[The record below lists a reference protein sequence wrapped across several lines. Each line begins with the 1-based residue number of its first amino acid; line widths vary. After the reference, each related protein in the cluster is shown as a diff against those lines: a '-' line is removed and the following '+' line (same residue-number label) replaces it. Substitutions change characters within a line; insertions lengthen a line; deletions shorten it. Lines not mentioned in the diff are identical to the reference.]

1 MATKRRKAPKKKTA
15 KKAVKKKTAKK
26 KTAKKKAVKKKT
38 NKKSAKK
45 KAVKKK
51 TAKKAV
57 KKKPAKKTAKKKVA
71 KKPAKKQPAKKSAA
85 KRATSP
91 VITNVAGII
100 RTHAKNL
107 SGKVAL
113 VQGDRVQTWQESY
126 QRSCQVAQALKA
138 AGVGNQ
144 DRVAFLDKNS
154 IEHFEVFYGCA
165 LLNAVSVD
173 VNFRLAAPEVAFIVN
188 DARAKV
194 FIVGPDF
201 VPVLDAIAGDLT
213 HTKKI
218 VVIGGHPQHESYES
232 WVARYQAVDPGVEP
246 KTGDVAFQ
254 LYSSGTTGR
263 PKGVMLTN
271 ENFMGILPTS
281 RDLWM
286 MNANSI
292 NLVAMPLFHIGGSG
306 WATAGQYN
314 GCKSIVVREA
324 TDVAGLVK
332 LIGQQRITHA
342 FMVPALLAF
351 TLMVPDIDKADFSS
365 LKLIAYGASPI
376 SEQVLAASLKTFKCD
391 FVQVYGL
398 TETTGVVTMLS
409 HEDHDVDGPK
419 KHLLRSCGKPSMG
432 IELKIVDETGK
443 QLPAGEVGEIIIRS
457 KQVMKGYWNM
467 AEETAKTI
475 RNGWFYTGDA
485 GYTDKAGYVYIH
497 DRVKDM
503 IVSGGEN
510 VYPAELE
517 NALMKHPAVGDV
529 AVIGIPDDRWGEVP
543 LAIVVRK
550 PDVAVTEDDIIAF
563 GRTQLA
569 GFKTP
574 KQVAWADALPRN
586 PSGKILKKDLRAP
599 YWEGRTR
606 QVN

>member
-1 MATKRRKAPKKKTA
+1 MATKRRKPTKKKSA
-15 KKAVKKKTAKK
+15 KK
-26 KTAKKKAVKKKT
+26 AKKKASKKKPAAKKKGKKKLARKPA
-38 NKKSAKK
+38 KKSAKK
-45 KAVKKK
+45 KASRKP
-51 TAKKAV
+51 T
-57 KKKPAKKTAKKKVA
+57 KKKPAR
-71 KKPAKKQPAKKSAA
+71 KPAKKKAAKKSASKKPA
-85 KRATSP
+85 AATKSSSG
-91 VITNVAGII
+91 IATVAGII

-107 SGKVAL
+107 SGKVSL
-113 VQGDRVQTWQESY
+113 VQGDRVQTWQELY
-126 QRSCQVAQALKA
+126 KRSSQVAQALKA
-138 AGVGNQ
+138 AGVGSQ

-173 VNFRLAAPEVAFIVN
+173 INFRLAPPEVAFIVN
-188 DARAKV
+188 DAQAKV
-194 FIVGPDF
+194 FVVGPDF
-201 VPVLDAIAGDLT
+201 VPVLDAIVGDLKF
-213 HTKKI
+213 TKKI
-218 VVIGGHPQHESYES
+218 VVIGGHSTHESYDS
-232 WVARYQAVDPGVEP
+232 WVSRHQPVDPGADSKP
-246 KTGDVAFQ
+246 HDVAFQ

-271 ENFMGILPTS
+271 DNFLGILPS
-281 RDLWM
+281 ARDLWG
-286 MNANSI
+286 MNEHAI

-314 GCKSIVVREA
+314 GCKSIILRET
-324 TDVAGLVK
+324 TDIGGMVK
-332 LIGQQRITHA
+332 MIGQHRITHA

-398 TETTGVVTMLS
+398 TETTGVVTMLM

-432 IELKIVDETGK
+432 IELKIVNESGK
-443 QLPAGEVGEIIIRS
+443 ELPAGEVGEIIIRS
-457 KQVMKGYWNM
+457 RQVMKGYWNM
-467 AEETAKTI
+467 PEETAKSI

-485 GYTDKAGYVYIH
+485 GYKDKEGYVYIH

-510 VYPAELE
+510 VYPAEVE
-517 NALMKHPAVGDV
+517 NALMKHPAIQDV

-550 PDVAVTEDDIIAF
+550 PGVEVTEDDIVAF

-569 GFKTP
+569 GFKPP
-574 KQVAWADALPRN
+574 KKVAWADALPRN

-599 YWEGRTR
+599 YWQGRTR

>member
-1 MATKRRKAPKKKTA
+1 MATKRRKPTKKKSA
-15 KKAVKKKTAKK
+15 KKKAAKKSAKK
-26 KTAKKKAVKKKT
+26 KTAKKKPAKK
-38 NKKSAKK
+38 AKK
-45 KAVKKK
+45 KAAKKK
-51 TAKKAV
+51 AAKKKAA
-57 KKKPAKKTAKKKVA
+57 KKKPARKKAAKKPARAKVAKKKVA
-71 KKPAKKQPAKKSAA
+71 KKKAA
-85 KRATSP
+85 TKAAGG
-91 VITNVAGII
+91 ITTIAGII

-113 VQGDRVQTWQESY
+113 VQGDRVQTWHELY
-126 QRSCQVAQALKA
+126 QRSSQVAQALKA

-165 LLNAVSVD
+165 MLNAVSVD
-173 VNFRLAAPEVAFIVN
+173 INFRLAPPEVAYIVN
-188 DARAKV
+188 DSRAKV
-194 FIVGPDF
+194 FVVGPDF
-201 VPVLDAIAGDLT
+201 VPVLDAIAGELP

-218 VVIGGHPQHESYES
+218 VVIGGHPKHESYES
-232 WVARYQAVDPGVEP
+232 WVAGHSPVDPGVNSRP
-246 KTGDVAFQ
+246 NDVAFQ

-271 ENFMGILPTS
+271 DNFLGILPS
-281 RDLWM
+281 ARDLWG
-286 MNANSI
+286 MNEHAI

-314 GCKSIVVREA
+314 GCKSIILRE
-324 TDVAGLVK
+324 TVDVGGIVK
-332 LIGQQRITHA
+332 MIGEHRITHA

-376 SEQVLAASLKTFKCD
+376 SEQVLAQSLKTFKCE

-398 TETTGVVTMLS
+398 TETTGVVTMLM
-409 HEDHDVDGPK
+409 HEDHDVDGPR

-432 IELKIVDETGK
+432 IELKIVDEKGK
-443 QLPAGEVGEIIIRS
+443 EVAAGDVGEIIIRS

-467 AEETAKTI
+467 PEETAKSI

-485 GYTDKAGYVYIH
+485 GYKDKEGYVYIH

-510 VYPAELE
+510 VYPAEVE
-517 NALMKHPAVGDV
+517 NALMKHPAIQDV

-550 PDVAVTEDDIIAF
+550 AGVEVTEDDIVAF

-574 KQVAWADALPRN
+574 KKVAWIDALPRN

-599 YWEGRTR
+599 YWQGRTR

>member
-15 KKAVKKKTAKK
+15 KKAVRKKTAKK

-38 NKKSAKK
+38 
-45 KAVKKK
+45 
-51 TAKKAV
+51 AKKAV
-57 KKKPAKKTAKKKVA
+57 K

-144 DRVAFLDKNS
+144 DRVAFLYKNS

-351 TLMVPDIDKADFSS
+351 TLMVPYIDKADFSS

-376 SEQVLAASLKTFKCD
+376 SEQVLAASLKTFKCN

-398 TETTGVVTMLS
+398 TETTGVVTMLT

-510 VYPAELE
+510 VYPAEVE

-574 KQVAWADALPRN
+574 KKVAWADALPRN

>member
-1 MATKRRKAPKKKTA
+1 MATKRRKPTKKKSA
-15 KKAVKKKTAKK
+15 KKKAAKK
-26 KTAKKKAVKKKT
+26 KTAKKSKKKAA
-38 NKKSAKK
+38 KKKPARKKAAKKKPARKKAAKKKPARK

-51 TAKKAV
+51 AAKKPARKKAV
-57 KKKPAKKTAKKKVA
+57 KKKAA
-71 KKPAKKQPAKKSAA
+71 KKPAKAA
-85 KRATSP
+85 GG
-91 VITNVAGII
+91 ITTIAGII

-113 VQGDRVQTWQESY
+113 VQGDRVQTWHELY
-126 QRSCQVAQALKA
+126 QRSSQVAQALKA
-138 AGVGNQ
+138 AGIGTQ

-165 LLNAVSVD
+165 MLNAVSVD
-173 VNFRLAAPEVAFIVN
+173 INFRLAPPEVAYIVN
-188 DARAKV
+188 DSRAKV
-194 FIVGPDF
+194 FVVGPDF
-201 VPVLDAIAGDLT
+201 VPVLDAIAGELP

-218 VVIGGHPQHESYES
+218 VVIGGHPKHESYES
-232 WVARYQAVDPGVEP
+232 WVARYSPVDPGVVA
-246 KTGDVAFQ
+246 KTSDVAFQ

-271 ENFMGILPTS
+271 DNFLGILPS
-281 RDLWM
+281 ARDLWA
-286 MNANSI
+286 MNEHAI

-314 GCKSIVVREA
+314 GCKSIILRE
-324 TDVAGLVK
+324 TVDVGGIVK
-332 LIGQQRITHA
+332 MIGEHRITHA

-391 FVQVYGL
+391 FIQVYGL
-398 TETTGVVTMLS
+398 TETTGVVTMLM

-432 IELKIVDETGK
+432 IELKIVDEKGK
-443 QLPAGEVGEIIIRS
+443 EVPAGDVGEIIIRS

-467 AEETAKTI
+467 PEETAKSI

-485 GYTDKAGYVYIH
+485 GYKDKEGYVYIH

-510 VYPAELE
+510 VYPAEVE
-517 NALMKHPAVGDV
+517 NALMKHPAIQDV

-550 PDVAVTEDDIIAF
+550 AGVEVTEDDIVAF

-574 KQVAWADALPRN
+574 KKVAWIDALPRN

-599 YWEGRTR
+599 YWQGRTR

>member
-1 MATKRRKAPKKKTA
+1 MATKRRKAPKSKTTKKAVKKKTAKKAVKKKTA

-26 KTAKKKAVKKKT
+26 KTAKKAV
-38 NKKSAKK
+38 
-45 KAVKKK
+45 KK
-51 TAKKAV
+51 TAKKVVKKPAKKKPAAKKKSAI
-57 KKKPAKKTAKKKVA
+57 KKKPAKK
-71 KKPAKKQPAKKSAA
+71 SAVQ
-85 KRATSP
+85 RAGAPT
-91 VITNVAGII
+91 IANVAGII
-100 RTHAKNL
+100 RAHAKTL

-126 QRSCQVAQALKA
+126 ARSCQVAQALRA

-173 VNFRLAAPEVAFIVN
+173 INFRLAAPEVAFIVN
-188 DARAKV
+188 DSRATV
-194 FIVGPDF
+194 FIVSAEF
-201 VPVLDAIAGDLT
+201 VPVLDAIVGELT
-213 HTKKI
+213 HAKKI
-218 VVIGGHPQHESYES
+218 LVIGEHPKHESYEA
-232 WVARYQAVDPGVEP
+232 WVSRYQPIDPGVQA
-246 KTGDVAFQ
+246 KAGDVAFQ

-292 NLVAMPLFHIGGSG
+292 NLIAMPLFHIGGSG
-306 WATAGQYN
+306 WATAGQFN
-314 GCKSIVVREA
+314 GCKSIILRE
-324 TDVAGLVK
+324 TVDVGGIVK
-332 LIGQQRITHA
+332 LIGQHRITHA

-376 SEQVLAASLKTFKCD
+376 SEQVLAASLKTFKCN

-398 TETTGVVTMLS
+398 TETTGVVTMLT

-432 IELKIVDETGK
+432 IELKIVNEAGK
-443 QLPAGEVGEIIIRS
+443 QMPAGEVGEIIIRS

-467 AEETAKTI
+467 PEETAKSI

-510 VYPAELE
+510 VYPAEVE

-574 KQVAWADALPRN
+574 KKVAWADALPRN

-599 YWEGRTR
+599 YWVGRTR

>member
-1 MATKRRKAPKKKTA
+1 MATKRRKPTKKKSAKKKASKKSAKKKTA
-15 KKAVKKKTAKK
+15 KKSAKK
-26 KTAKKKAVKKKT
+26 KTAKKKAAKKAKKKAAKKKPARKKAAKKPARAKVAKKSAK
-38 NKKSAKK
+38 KKSAKK
-45 KAVKKK
+45 KAP
-51 TAKKAV
+51 TKA
-57 KKKPAKKTAKKKVA
+57 AGG
-71 KKPAKKQPAKKSAA
+71 
-85 KRATSP
+85 
-91 VITNVAGII
+91 ITTIAGII

-113 VQGDRVQTWQESY
+113 VQGDRVQTWHELY
-126 QRSCQVAQALKA
+126 QRSSQVAQALKA

-165 LLNAVSVD
+165 MLNAVSVD
-173 VNFRLAAPEVAFIVN
+173 INFRLAPPEVAYIVN
-188 DARAKV
+188 DSRAKV
-194 FIVGPDF
+194 FVVGPDF
-201 VPVLDAIAGDLT
+201 VPVLDAIAGELP

-218 VVIGGHPQHESYES
+218 VVIGGHPKHESYES
-232 WVARYQAVDPGVEP
+232 WVAGHSPVDPGVNSRP
-246 KTGDVAFQ
+246 NDVAFQ

-271 ENFMGILPTS
+271 DNFLGILPS
-281 RDLWM
+281 ARDLWG
-286 MNANSI
+286 MNEHAI

-314 GCKSIVVREA
+314 GCKSIILRE
-324 TDVAGLVK
+324 TVDVGGIVK
-332 LIGQQRITHA
+332 MIGEHRITHA

-351 TLMVPDIDKADFSS
+351 TLMVPDVDKADFSS

-376 SEQVLAASLKTFKCD
+376 SEQVLAQSLKTFKCE

-398 TETTGVVTMLS
+398 TETTGVVTMLM
-409 HEDHDVDGPK
+409 HEDHDVDGPR

-443 QLPAGEVGEIIIRS
+443 EVPAGDVGEIIIRS

-467 AEETAKTI
+467 PEETAKSI

-485 GYTDKAGYVYIH
+485 GYKDKEGYVYIH

-510 VYPAELE
+510 VYPAEVE
-517 NALMKHPAVGDV
+517 NALMKHPAIQDV

-550 PDVAVTEDDIIAF
+550 AGVEVTEDDIVAF

-574 KQVAWADALPRN
+574 KKVAWIDALPRN

-599 YWEGRTR
+599 YWQGRTR

>member
-57 KKKPAKKTAKKKVA
+57 KKKPAKKIAKKKVA

-503 IVSGGEN
+503 IVSGGED
-510 VYPAELE
+510 VYPAEVE
-517 NALMKHPAVGDV
+517 NALMKHPAVCDV
-529 AVIGIPDDRWGEVP
+529 AVIGSAGERGGEGP
-543 LAIVVRK
+543 LASVVRK

-563 GRTQLA
+563 GRAQLA

-574 KQVAWADALPRN
+574 KKVAWADALPRN

>member
-1 MATKRRKAPKKKTA
+1 MATKRRKPTKKKS
-15 KKAVKKKTAKK
+15 AKK
-26 KTAKKKAVKKKT
+26 KTAKKKPA
-38 NKKSAKK
+38 KKSAKK
-45 KAVKKK
+45 KTAAKKKPARKK
-51 TAKKAV
+51 TAKKPARAKV
-57 KKKPAKKTAKKKVA
+57 AKKKVAKKTVAKKKPAKKTA
-71 KKPAKKQPAKKSAA
+71 PARAA
-85 KRATSP
+85 GG
-91 VITNVAGII
+91 ITTIAGII

-113 VQGDRVQTWQESY
+113 VQGDRVQTWHELH
-126 QRSCQVAQALKA
+126 QRSSQVAQALKA

-165 LLNAVSVD
+165 MLNAVSVD
-173 VNFRLAAPEVAFIVN
+173 INFRLAPPEVAYIVN
-188 DARAKV
+188 DSRAKV
-194 FIVGPDF
+194 FVVGPDF
-201 VPVLDAIAGDLT
+201 VPVLDAIADELP
-213 HTKKI
+213 HTKKV
-218 VVIGGHPQHESYES
+218 VVIGGHPKHESYES
-232 WVARYQAVDPGVEP
+232 WVARQSPVDPGVNSKP
-246 KTGDVAFQ
+246 NDVAFQ

-271 ENFMGILPTS
+271 DNFLGILPS
-281 RDLWM
+281 ARDLWG
-286 MNANSI
+286 MNEHAI

-314 GCKSIVVREA
+314 GCKSIILRE
-324 TDVAGLVK
+324 TVDVGGIVK
-332 LIGQQRITHA
+332 MIGEHRITHA

-376 SEQVLAASLKTFKCD
+376 SEQVLAQSLKTFKCE

-398 TETTGVVTMLS
+398 TETTGVVTMLM
-409 HEDHDVDGPK
+409 HEDHDVDGPR

-432 IELKIVDETGK
+432 IELKIVDEKGK
-443 QLPAGEVGEIIIRS
+443 EVPAGDVGEIIIRS

-467 AEETAKTI
+467 PEETAKSI

-485 GYTDKAGYVYIH
+485 GYKDKEGYVYIH

-510 VYPAELE
+510 VYPAEVE
-517 NALMKHPAVGDV
+517 NALMKHPAIQDV

-550 PDVAVTEDDIIAF
+550 AGVEVTEDDIVAF

-574 KQVAWADALPRN
+574 KKVAWIDALPRN

-599 YWEGRTR
+599 YWQGRTR

>member
-38 NKKSAKK
+38 NKKTAKK

-57 KKKPAKKTAKKKVA
+57 KKKPAKKIAKKKVA

-510 VYPAELE
+510 VYPAEVE

>member
-1 MATKRRKAPKKKTA
+1 MATKRRKPVKKKSAKKKPGKKKSA
-15 KKAVKKKTAKK
+15 KKAVKKKAVKK
-26 KTAKKKAVKKKT
+26 VNNKKASKKKA
-38 NKKSAKK
+38 
-45 KAVKKK
+45 
-51 TAKKAV
+51 
-57 KKKPAKKTAKKKVA
+57 A
-71 KKPAKKQPAKKSAA
+71 KKPAKKRPVKKKVSKKKSAKKPAA
-85 KRATSP
+85 KKPAAKKKPATRAAAS
-91 VITNVAGII
+91 VISNVAGII

-201 VPVLDAIAGDLT
+201 VPVLDAIAGELT

-232 WVARYQAVDPGVEP
+232 WVARYQAVDPGAVP

-281 RDLWM
+281 RDLWQ
-286 MNANSI
+286 MNEHAI

-314 GCKSIVVREA
+314 GCKSVVVREA

-332 LIGQQRITHA
+332 LIGQHRITHA

-376 SEQVLAASLKTFKCD
+376 S
-391 FVQVYGL
+391 
-398 TETTGVVTMLS
+398 
-409 HEDHDVDGPK
+409 
-419 KHLLRSCGKPSMG
+419 
-432 IELKIVDETGK
+432 
-443 QLPAGEVGEIIIRS
+443 
-457 KQVMKGYWNM
+457 
-467 AEETAKTI
+467 
-475 RNGWFYTGDA
+475 
-485 GYTDKAGYVYIH
+485 
-497 DRVKDM
+497 
-503 IVSGGEN
+503 
-510 VYPAELE
+510 
-517 NALMKHPAVGDV
+517 
-529 AVIGIPDDRWGEVP
+529 
-543 LAIVVRK
+543 
-550 PDVAVTEDDIIAF
+550 
-563 GRTQLA
+563 
-569 GFKTP
+569 
-574 KQVAWADALPRN
+574 
-586 PSGKILKKDLRAP
+586 
-599 YWEGRTR
+599 
-606 QVN
+606 

>member
-1 MATKRRKAPKKKTA
+1 MATKRRKPTKKKSA
-15 KKAVKKKTAKK
+15 KKKAAKKSAKK
-26 KTAKKKAVKKKT
+26 KTAKKKPAKKAKKKAAKKKPARKKAAKKPARAKVAKKSAK
-38 NKKSAKK
+38 KKSAKK
-45 KAVKKK
+45 KAP
-51 TAKKAV
+51 TKA
-57 KKKPAKKTAKKKVA
+57 AGG
-71 KKPAKKQPAKKSAA
+71 
-85 KRATSP
+85 
-91 VITNVAGII
+91 ITTIAGII

-113 VQGDRVQTWQESY
+113 VQGDRVQTWHELY
-126 QRSCQVAQALKA
+126 QRSSQVAQALKA

-165 LLNAVSVD
+165 MLNAVSVD
-173 VNFRLAAPEVAFIVN
+173 INFRLAPPEVAYIVN
-188 DARAKV
+188 DSRAKV
-194 FIVGPDF
+194 FVVGPDF
-201 VPVLDAIAGDLT
+201 VPVLDAIAGELP

-218 VVIGGHPQHESYES
+218 VVIGGHPKHESYES
-232 WVARYQAVDPGVEP
+232 WVAGHSPVDPGVNSRP
-246 KTGDVAFQ
+246 NDVAFQ

-271 ENFMGILPTS
+271 DNFLGILPS
-281 RDLWM
+281 ARDLWG
-286 MNANSI
+286 MNEHAI

-314 GCKSIVVREA
+314 GCKSIILRE
-324 TDVAGLVK
+324 TVDVGGIVK
-332 LIGQQRITHA
+332 MIGEHRITHA

-376 SEQVLAASLKTFKCD
+376 SEQVLAQSLKTFKCE

-398 TETTGVVTMLS
+398 TETTGVVTMLM
-409 HEDHDVDGPK
+409 HEDHDVDGPR

-432 IELKIVDETGK
+432 IELKIVDEKGK
-443 QLPAGEVGEIIIRS
+443 EVAAGDVGEIIIRS

-467 AEETAKTI
+467 PEETAKSI

-485 GYTDKAGYVYIH
+485 GYKDKEGYVYIH

-510 VYPAELE
+510 VYPAEVE
-517 NALMKHPAVGDV
+517 NALMKHPAIQDV

-550 PDVAVTEDDIIAF
+550 AGVEVTEDDIVAF

-574 KQVAWADALPRN
+574 KKVAWIDALPRN

-599 YWEGRTR
+599 YWQGRTR